1 MDGRVLQV
9 NVSPG
14 GVPKLP
20 VERARVGLLGLDG
33 DRHHH
38 DTVHGGPHRAVALL
52 GIEAIERVQADG
64 HPIEPGS
71 VGENL
76 TTTGIELASLAPGT
90 RLAIGDRL
98 LLEISAPANP
108 CDVIAGSFRNGKSGR
123 ISILTHPS
131 DSRMYARTLVE
142 GEVRPG
148 DLIRV
153 LPPAD
158 AEAAVRHLLLERI
171 DAVTLD
177 FEVGLWRAAAEAGFD
192 IRIEDSGELAMAASS
207 ELPSSAFNRAR
218 GHRILPHLTDRMRD
232 FFDRSGTPGWI
243 VADHAPWP
251 GAVGVHP
258 SVIFGREVSREA
270 SGNFGSRPDDPGSRP
285 NDPGWTPG
293 DLSNGMT
300 IRVVGPDEAD
310 RWTTVLVE
318 ASEIEGRERDA
329 WFAIGRRL
337 VGSAGQHHLLVE
349 DRRAAVG
356 VAGLF
361 TRRRVGLLAS
371 AAVLPAA
378 RGRGIHRALIAE
390 RIRIGIERR
399 CTTVTASALVG
410 SPSARNLA
418 TMGFRPVHEQA
429 LYRFNPGADRA
440 APSMRP

>member
-20 VERARVGLLGLDG
+20 VEQAWVGELGLDG
-33 DRHHH
+33 DRHRH

-90 RLAIGDRL
+90 RLAIGDQL

-148 DLIRV
+148 DSIWV
-153 LPPAD
+153 MPPAD
-158 AEAAVRHLLLERI
+158 AEAAANHLLLERI

-177 FEVGLWRAAAEAGFD
+177 FEVGLWRTAAEAGFD
-192 IRIEDSGELAMAASS
+192 VRIEDSGELGMAASS
-207 ELPSSAFNRAR
+207 ELPSSAFNRAL

-232 FFDRSGTPGWI
+232 FYELSGSAGWI
-243 VADHAPWP
+243 VADRAPWP
-251 GAVGVHP
+251 GAAATHP
-258 SVIFGREVSREA
+258 SVVFAREVGEEPSGDSGSSA
-270 SGNFGSRPDDPGSRP
+270 SHPG
-285 NDPGWTPG
+285 PG
-293 DLSNGMT
+293 DLSNNVS
-300 IRVVGPDEAD
+300 IRLVGPDEAD
-310 RWTTVLVE
+310 RWTSVLVE
-318 ASEIEGRERDA
+318 SSGIEGREREA

-337 VGSAGQHHLLVE
+337 VGSAGRHHLMVE
-349 DRRAAVG
+349 DGGAAVG
-356 VAGLF
+356 VASLF
-361 TRRRVGLLAS
+361 TRRRVGLLAT
-371 AAVLPAA
+371 AAVLPVA
-378 RGRGIHRALIAE
+378 RGRGIQRALISE
-390 RIRIGIERR
+390 RIRLAIERR
-399 CTTVTASALVG
+399 CTSVTATALVE
-410 SPSARNLA
+410 SSSARNLA
-418 TMGFRPVHEQA
+418 AMGFRPVHEQA
-429 LYRFNPGADRA
+429 LYRFDPGADRA
-440 APSMRP
+440 APTTRP

>member
-20 VERARVGLLGLDG
+20 VARAWVGPLGLDG
-33 DRHHH
+33 DQHRH

-98 LLEISAPANP
+98 VLEISAPANP

-123 ISILTHPS
+123 ISILTHPA
-131 DSRMYARTLVE
+131 DTRMYARTLVE
-142 GEVRPG
+142 GEVRAG
-148 DLIRV
+148 DSITV

-158 AEAAVRHLLLERI
+158 ADAAARHLLLERI

-177 FEVGLWRAAAEAGFD
+177 FQVGLWRAAAEAGFD
-192 IRIEDSGELAMAASS
+192 VRIEDSGELAMAASP
-207 ELPSSAFNRAR
+207 ELPSSAFNRAL

-232 FFDRSGTPGWI
+232 FFERSETPGWI
-243 VADHAPWP
+243 VADTPPWSD
-251 GAVGVHP
+251 AAAADP
-258 SVIFGREVSREA
+258 SVVFAREVREEEPIEPGFA
-270 SGNFGSRPDDPGSRP
+270 SAALADGVS
-285 NDPGWTPG
+285 
-293 DLSNGMT
+293 
-300 IRVVGPDEAD
+300 IRLVGPDEAD
-310 RWTTVLVE
+310 KWTSVLVE
-318 ASEIEGRERDA
+318 ASGINGREREA
-329 WFAIGRRL
+329 WFAVGRRL

-349 DRRAAVG
+349 DRGERVA

-361 TRRRVGLLAS
+361 TRRRVGLLATT
-371 AAVLPAA
+371 AVLPEA
-378 RGRGIHRALIAE
+378 RGRGIQRALIAE
-390 RIRIGIERR
+390 RIRLAIERR
-399 CTTVTASALVG
+399 CTIVTASALVG
-410 SPSARNLA
+410 SSSARNLEL
-418 TMGFRPVHEQA
+418 MGFEGIHEHA
-429 LYRFNPGADRA
+429 LYRHDPAG
-440 APSMRP
+440 

>member
-9 NVSPG
+9 SISPG

-20 VERARVGLLGLDG
+20 VERAWVGELGLDG
-33 DRHHH
+33 DGHRH

-76 TTTGIELASLAPGT
+76 TTTGIELAALAPGT
-90 RLAIGDRL
+90 RLAIGDQL
-98 LLEISAPANP
+98 VLEISAPANP

-123 ISILTHPS
+123 ISILTHPA

-142 GEVRPG
+142 GEVREG
-148 DLIRV
+148 DSIKV

-158 AEAAVRHLLLERI
+158 AEAAARHLLLERI

-192 IRIEDSGELAMAASS
+192 VRIEDSGELAMAASP
-207 ELPSSAFNRAR
+207 ELPSSTFNRAL
-218 GHRILPHLTDRMRD
+218 GHRILPNLTDRMRD
-232 FFDRSGTPGWI
+232 FFERSGTPGWI
-243 VADHAPWP
+243 VADTPPWP
-251 GAVGVHP
+251 GAAGTDP
-258 SVIFGREVSREA
+258 SVVFAREIHEEEA
-270 SGNFGSRPDDPGSRP
+270 IDPGFGSAALADG
-285 NDPGWTPG
+285 
-293 DLSNGMT
+293 LT
-300 IRVVGPDEAD
+300 IRLVDPADAD

-318 ASEIEGRERDA
+318 ASGINGEERDA

-349 DRRAAVG
+349 DRDEPVG

-361 TRRRVGLLAS
+361 TRRRVGLLAT

-378 RGRGIHRALIAE
+378 RGRGIQRALIAE
-390 RIRIGIERR
+390 RIRVAIEGR
-399 CTTVTASALVG
+399 CTIVTASAFVG
-410 SPSARNLA
+410 SASARNLEA
-418 TMGFRPVHEQA
+418 MGFRPVHERA
-429 LYRFNPGADRA
+429 LYRFDPA
-440 APSMRP
+440 AYRDPPTIRP

>member
-20 VERARVGLLGLDG
+20 VEGAWVGELGLVG
-33 DRHHH
+33 DRHRH

-76 TTTGIELASLAPGT
+76 TTTGIELAALAPGT
-90 RLAIGDRL
+90 RLAIGDQL
-98 LLEISAPANP
+98 VLEISAPANP

-123 ISILTHPS
+123 ISILTHPA
-131 DSRMYARTLVE
+131 DSRMYARTVIE
-142 GEVRPG
+142 GEVRTG
-148 DLIRV
+148 DSITV

-158 AEAAVRHLLLERI
+158 AEAAARHLLLERI

-192 IRIEDSGELAMAASS
+192 VRVEDSGELAMAASP
-207 ELPSSAFNRAR
+207 ELPSSAFNRAV
-218 GHRILPHLTDRMRD
+218 GHRILPHLTDRMLE
-232 FFDRSGTPGWI
+232 FFERSETPGWI
-243 VADHAPWP
+243 VADTPPWP
-251 GAVGVHP
+251 GAAAADP
-258 SVIFGREVSREA
+258 SLVFAREVREE
-270 SGNFGSRPDDPGSRP
+270 GHTDPGFGSAALADG
-285 NDPGWTPG
+285 
-293 DLSNGMT
+293 LT
-300 IRVVGPDEAD
+300 IRLIDPADAD

-318 ASEIEGRERDA
+318 ASGITGRERDA

-349 DRRAAVG
+349 NRGEPVG

-361 TRRRVGLLAS
+361 TRRRVGLLAT

-378 RGRGIHRALIAE
+378 RGRGIQRALIGE
-390 RIRIGIERR
+390 RIRLAIERR

-410 SPSARNLA
+410 SASARNLEA
-418 TMGFRPVHEQA
+418 MGFHPIHEQA
-429 LYRFNPGADRA
+429 LYRFDQVAYREP
-440 APSMRP
+440 PTTRP

>member
-20 VERARVGLLGLDG
+20 VERAWVGELGLDG
-33 DRHHH
+33 DRHRH

-123 ISILTHPS
+123 ISFLIHPS
-131 DSRMYARTLVE
+131 DSRMYARTVIE

-148 DLIRV
+148 DSIRV

-158 AEAAVRHLLLERI
+158 AEAAARHLLLERI
-171 DAVTLD
+171 DAMTLD
-177 FEVGLWRAAAEAGFD
+177 FEVGLWRAAADAGFD

-207 ELPSSAFNRAR
+207 ELPSSTFNRAL
-218 GHRILPHLTDRMRD
+218 GHRILPHLIDRMRD
-232 FFDRSGTPGWI
+232 FYERSGTAGWI
-243 VADHAPWP
+243 VADRAPWP
-251 GAVGVHP
+251 GAAATHP
-258 SVIFGREVSREA
+258 SVIFAHEVGEETRGDSGSGA
-270 SGNFGSRPDDPGSRP
+270 SHPGSGP
-285 NDPGWTPG
+285 L
-293 DLSNGMT
+293 DLSDNLS
-300 IRVVGPDEAD
+300 IRLVGPDEAD
-310 RWTTVLVE
+310 RWTSVLVE
-318 ASEIEGRERDA
+318 SSGIEGREREA

-337 VGSAGQHHLLVE
+337 VGSAGRHHLLVE
-349 DRRAAVG
+349 DGGAAVG
-356 VAGLF
+356 VASLF
-361 TRRRVGLLAS
+361 TRRRVGLLAT

-378 RGRGIHRALIAE
+378 RGRGIQRALITE
-390 RIRIGIERR
+390 RIRLAIERR
-399 CTTVTASALVG
+399 CTTVTATALVG

-418 TMGFRPVHEQA
+418 AMGFGLVHEQA
-429 LYRFNPGADRA
+429 LYRFDPGADRA
-440 APSMRP
+440 APTIRP

>member
-20 VERARVGLLGLDG
+20 VEQAWVGELGLDG
-33 DRHHH
+33 DRHRH

-76 TTTGIELASLAPGT
+76 TTTGIELAALAPGT

-98 LLEISAPANP
+98 VLEISAPANP

-123 ISILTHPS
+123 ISILTHPA

-148 DLIRV
+148 DAIRV
-153 LPPAD
+153 LAPAD
-158 AEAAVRHLLLERI
+158 AAAAVRHLLLERI

-177 FEVGLWRAAAEAGFD
+177 FEVGLWRAADEAGFD
-192 IRIEDSGELAMAASS
+192 VRIEDSGELAMASS
-207 ELPSSAFNRAR
+207 PELPSSTFNRAL
-218 GHRILPHLTDRMRD
+218 GHRILPHLTNRMRD
-232 FFDRSGTPGWI
+232 FFERWGTPGWI
-243 VADHAPWP
+243 VADAPPWP
-251 GAVGVHP
+251 GASAADP
-258 SVIFGREVSREA
+258 SVVFAREVREEEPIDP
-270 SGNFGSRPDDPGSRP
+270 GFGSAALADG
-285 NDPGWTPG
+285 
-293 DLSNGMT
+293 LT
-300 IRVVGPDEAD
+300 IRLVDSADAD

-318 ASEIEGRERDA
+318 ASGIRGRERDA

-337 VGSAGQHHLLVE
+337 VGSAGLHHLLVE
-349 DRRAAVG
+349 DRG
-356 VAGLF
+356 EPGGGAGLF
-361 TRRRVGLLAS
+361 TRRRIGLLVTM
-371 AAVLPAA
+371 AVLPAA
-378 RGRGIHRALIAE
+378 RGRGIQRALIAE
-390 RIRIGIERR
+390 RIRLAIERR

-410 SPSARNLA
+410 SASARNLEA
-418 TMGFRPVHEQA
+418 MGFRPIHEQA
-429 LYRFNPGADRA
+429 LYRFDPA
-440 APSMRP
+440 AQPEPPMLPR

>member
-20 VERARVGLLGLDG
+20 VKRAWVGELGLDG
-33 DRHHH
+33 DRHRH

-76 TTTGIELASLAPGT
+76 TTTGIELASLPPGT
-90 RLAIGDRL
+90 RLAIGERL

-148 DLIRV
+148 DSIRV

-158 AEAAVRHLLLERI
+158 AEAAARHLLLERI

-177 FEVGLWRAAAEAGFD
+177 FEVGLWRAAAESGFD
-192 IRIEDSGELAMAASS
+192 VRIEDSGELAMAASP
-207 ELPSSAFNRAR
+207 ELPSITFNRAL
-218 GHRILPHLTDRMRD
+218 GHRILPNLTDRMRD
-232 FFDRSGTPGWI
+232 FFERSGTPGWI
-243 VADHAPWP
+243 VADTPPWP
-251 GAVGVHP
+251 GAAATNP
-258 SVIFGREVSREA
+258 SVVFAREVGEEEPIDQ
-270 SGNFGSRPDDPGSRP
+270 GFGSAALADG
-285 NDPGWTPG
+285 
-293 DLSNGMT
+293 LT
-300 IRVVGPDEAD
+300 IRLVGPNEAD
-310 RWTTVLVE
+310 RWTSVLVE
-318 ASEIEGRERDA
+318 ASGIEGRERDA
-329 WFAIGRRL
+329 WLAIGRRL
-337 VGSAGQHHLLVE
+337 VGSAGRHHLLVE
-349 DRRAAVG
+349 DGGVAVG
-356 VAGLF
+356 VASLF
-361 TRRRVGLLAS
+361 TRRRVGLLAT

-378 RGRGIHRALIAE
+378 RGRGIQRALISE
-390 RIRIGIERR
+390 RTRLAIERR
-399 CTTVTASALVG
+399 CTTVTATALVG
-410 SPSARNLA
+410 NSSARNLA
-418 TMGFRPVHEQA
+418 AMGFRPVHEQA
-429 LYRFNPGADRA
+429 LYRFDPGPAQA
-440 APSMRP
+440 APTMLP

>member
-20 VERARVGLLGLDG
+20 VERAWVGELGLDG
-33 DRHHH
+33 DRHRH

-148 DLIRV
+148 DSIRV

-158 AEAAVRHLLLERI
+158 AEAAARHLLLERI

-177 FEVGLWRAAAEAGFD
+177 FEVGLWRAAAESGFD
-192 IRIEDSGELAMAASS
+192 VRIEDSGELAMAASP
-207 ELPSSAFNRAR
+207 ELQSSTFNRAL
-218 GHRILPHLTDRMRD
+218 GHRILPNLTDRMRG
-232 FFDRSGTPGWI
+232 FFERSGTPGWI
-243 VADHAPWP
+243 VADTPPWP
-251 GAVGVHP
+251 GAAAGDP
-258 SVIFGREVSREA
+258 SVVFARKVSEEEPIDPE
-270 SGNFGSRPDDPGSRP
+270 FGSAARADGLR
-285 NDPGWTPG
+285 
-293 DLSNGMT
+293 

-310 RWTTVLVE
+310 RWTTILVE
-318 ASEIEGRERDA
+318 ASGISGRERDA

-349 DRRAAVG
+349 DSGEPVG

-361 TRRRVGLLAS
+361 TRRRVGLLATT
-371 AAVLPAA
+371 AVLPAA
-378 RGRGIHRALIAE
+378 RGKGIQRALIAE
-390 RIRIGIERR
+390 RIRLAIERR
-399 CTTVTASALVG
+399 CTIVTASALAG
-410 SPSARNLA
+410 SASARNLEG
-418 TMGFRPVHEQA
+418 TGFRPVHKQS
-429 LYRFNPGADRA
+429 LYRFDPRAERA
-440 APSMRP
+440 APTVRP

>member
-9 NVSPG
+9 NISPG

-20 VERARVGLLGLDG
+20 VGRAWVGELGLDG
-33 DRHHH
+33 DRHRH

-76 TTTGIELASLAPGT
+76 TTAGIELASLAPGT
-90 RLAIGDRL
+90 RLAIGDQL

-123 ISILTHPS
+123 ISILTHPA

-148 DLIRV
+148 DSIRV

-158 AEAAVRHLLLERI
+158 AQAAARHLLLERI

-192 IRIEDSGELAMAASS
+192 VRIEDSGELAMAASP
-207 ELPSSAFNRAR
+207 ELPSSAFNRAL

-232 FFDRSGTPGWI
+232 FYERSGTAGWI
-243 VADHAPWP
+243 VADRAPWP
-251 GAVGVHP
+251 GVAATHHSIV
-258 SVIFGREVSREA
+258 FAREVGEEA
-270 SGNFGSRPDDPGSRP
+270 GDPSSLPDDPGS
-285 NDPGWTPG
+285 GPG
-293 DLSNGMT
+293 DLSGNLS

-310 RWTTVLVE
+310 RWTAVLVE
-318 ASEIEGRERDA
+318 GSEIEGRERDA

-337 VGSAGQHHLLVE
+337 VGSAGRHHLMVE
-349 DRRAAVG
+349 DGGAAVG
-356 VAGLF
+356 VASLF
-361 TRRRVGLLAS
+361 TRRRVGLLAT

-378 RGRGIHRALIAE
+378 RGRGIQRALITQ
-390 RIRIGIERR
+390 RIRLAIERR

-410 SPSARNLA
+410 SPSVQNLTA
-418 TMGFRPVHEQA
+418 MGFRPVHGQA
-429 LYRFNPGADRA
+429 LYRFDPGADRA

>member
-20 VERARVGLLGLDG
+20 VERAWVGELGLDG
-33 DRHHH
+33 DRHRH

-64 HPIEPGS
+64 HPIGPGS

-148 DLIRV
+148 DSIRV

-158 AEAAVRHLLLERI
+158 AEAAARHLLLERI

-192 IRIEDSGELAMAASS
+192 VRVEDSGELAMAASP
-207 ELPSSAFNRAR
+207 ELPSSTFNRVL
-218 GHRILPHLTDRMRD
+218 GHRILPNLTDRMRD
-232 FFDRSGTPGWI
+232 FFERSGTPGWI
-243 VADHAPWP
+243 VADTPPWP
-251 GAVGVHP
+251 GATARDP
-258 SVIFGREVSREA
+258 SVVFAREVREEEPTDREFA
-270 SGNFGSRPDDPGSRP
+270 SAALADGLTICLIDPA
-285 NDPGWTPG
+285 D
-293 DLSNGMT
+293 
-300 IRVVGPDEAD
+300 AD
-310 RWTTVLVE
+310 RWTSVLVE
-318 ASEIEGRERDA
+318 ASGITGPERDA

-349 DRRAAVG
+349 DHGEPVG

-361 TRRRVGLLAS
+361 TRRRVGLLAT

-378 RGRGIHRALIAE
+378 RGRGIQRALIAE
-390 RIRIGIERR
+390 RIRLAIERR
-399 CTTVTASALVG
+399 CTIVAASALVG
-410 SPSARNLA
+410 SASARNLEG
-418 TMGFRPVHEQA
+418 MGFRPIHRRA
-429 LYRFNPGADRA
+429 LYRCDPA
-440 APSMRP
+440 AHRETPTTRP